1 LIPDP
6 AARERNR
13 PVLLAHLS
21 DLHLG
26 HRAYDRA
33 EGGRNVREADVAAAF
48 QRAVQEVIRLKPDMI
63 LLVGDIFDRP
73 DPPPG
78 ALVALAQGLES
89 FRSAIPSTQI
99 FMVAGARDTPRPVA
113 DPGALVALD
122 PFPQVEVAAS
132 RARSVLVRDLET
144 HLFLVPHEAVV
155 RRPYPKL
162 RTHPDARWN
171 LLLAYAGVG
180 TGAGSGLHL
189 DPAPWDYVAL
199 GYLHQHQQVAPRVYY
214 SGSLERV
221 GPEPWREAAQEK
233 GFLTFD
239 LASGQSRFHP
249 IPGRAVVALAPIR
262 VPRGESAKLSG
273 KVREVLS
280 EVPGGIDGKIVR
292 LRVEGL
298 SPKEVKREDQGL
310 FSTLRDKALHLAIE
324 VDDFQNL
331 AEDNPLPLVARDRG
345 YALRALRE
353 RVKSEHS
360 GGEEVVSL
368 LGEVMGESPSFG
380 NPPGLEEELL
390 LRELHGSGLPYLGA
404 VSMEAREGLL
414 AWVGGDGR
422 TLRAFV
428 NTLLWGVGIAS
439 ELPGAEEIED
449 ESRRPALALRLGFQE
464 GSFWMKRGGSLSDT
478 VVEGAES
485 DSPAWGLPQGGIAL
499 AWCGAGADSPE
510 QVLSGGEAL
519 LGAARGVD
527 HLEALKGELVERH
540 PGLRREW
547 TLGELSARDYER
559 LRLESEM
566 ADLRSQRR
574 ALEDIPQRVAE
585 LEGELLD
592 LRGNV
597 TEAAGD
603 LEAGTMEW
611 HRERQDSETH
621 LRAYRDRGKE
631 LRNRIRKLEALG
643 PDSPCA
649 TCGRL
654 LAEHYEKVLG
664 ELREEW
670 ETLVQD
676 GQWWRR
682 RWEQLEEKPPN
693 LQKLEGNAHRLS
705 AEFEDCAERLERARA
720 SLRELD
726 ELRDRER
733 EQRDRLALLGREG
746 ETAVPSLEDFGDA
759 RGGRGVIPETPAS
772 ARILFEL
779 VGDLGEEILEECRTR
794 LLHRGGR
801 RLNRL
806 TGGRILG
813 LDLAAGGGEVE
824 LVDGGGSAG
833 VEADEDRAAAMVALR
848 MALAELLSEEW
859 SPMGSFVLGDPFDR
873 MGGEDQLRALSLL
886 RRILSR
892 IPQILLLTRGLVVER
907 APEFFD
913 GLFEFREE
921 PEKGLPPLRAL
932 PAGVGMLRIR

>member
-1 LIPDP
+1 M
-6 AARERNR
+6 
-13 PVLLAHLS
+13 LLAHLS

-33 EGGRNVREADVAAAF
+33 EGGRNVREADVAVAF
-48 QRAVQEVIRLKPDMI
+48 QRAVEEVIRLKPDMVF
-63 LLVGDIFDRP
+63 LVGDIFDRP

-78 ALVALAQGLES
+78 ALVALAQGLEA
-89 FRSAIPSTQI
+89 FRSAIPATQI
-99 FMVAGARDTPRPVA
+99 FMIAGARDTPRPVA

-122 PFPQVEVAAS
+122 PFPQVEVAAG
-132 RARSVLVRDLET
+132 RARSVLVRDFET

-162 RTHPDARWN
+162 RTHPDARFN

-239 LASGQSRFHP
+239 LESGQSRFHP

-262 VPRGESAKLSG
+262 VPRGESDKLAG
-273 KVREVLS
+273 KVREVLG

-298 SPKEVKREDQGL
+298 SPEEVNREDQGL
-310 FSTLRDKALHLAIE
+310 FAPLREKALHLAIE

-331 AEDNPLPLVARDRG
+331 AEDNPLHLVARDRG

-353 RVKSEHS
+353 RIKGEDGGSEEIGVLLS
-360 GGEEVVSL
+360 ELTQDSL
-368 LGEVMGESPSFG
+368 SYGTG
-380 NPPGLEEELL
+380 PGLEEELL
-390 LRELHGSGLPYLGA
+390 IRELHGSGLPYLGSM
-404 VSMEAREGLL
+404 SMEAGEGLL

-422 TLRAFV
+422 TLMAFSS
-428 NTLLWGVGIAS
+428 TLLWGVGIGS
-439 ELPGAEEIED
+439 ELPGAEDVEND
-449 ESRRPALALRLGFQE
+449 ARKPALALRLGFQE
-464 GSFWMKRGGSLSDT
+464 GSFWMRSGASTSD
-478 VVEGAES
+478 VGEAGL
-485 DSPAWGLPQGGIAL
+485 DSPPPAWGLPEDLVGL
-499 AWCGAGADSPE
+499 AWCGAGAESPE
-510 QVLSGGEAL
+510 DLLGGGESL

-527 HLEALKGELVERH
+527 QLEALKDRLVERH
-540 PGLRREW
+540 PGLKREW
-547 TLGELSARDYER
+547 SLGELSARDYER
-559 LRLESEM
+559 LRLESEL
-566 ADLRSQRR
+566 ADIRSQRR
-574 ALEDIPQRVAE
+574 ALEDIPDQVAD
-585 LEGELLD
+585 LETELLE
-592 LRGNV
+592 LRGSV
-597 TEAAGD
+597 AEAAGD
-603 LEAGTMEW
+603 LEAGRMEW

-621 LRAYRDRGKE
+621 LHAYRDRGRE
-631 LRNRIRKLEALG
+631 LRDRIRKLEELG
-643 PDSPCA
+643 PDSPCP

-654 LAEHYEKVLG
+654 LAEHSQEVLG
-664 ELREEW
+664 GLREEW
-670 ETLVQD
+670 ESLVQD

-682 RWEQLEEKPPN
+682 RWEQLEEKPQE
-693 LQKLEGNAHRLS
+693 LQDLEGNSHRLN
-705 AEFEDCAERLERARA
+705 AAFEDCAELLERARS
-720 SLRELD
+720 SLREMD
-726 ELRDRER
+726 ELRDRQR
-733 EQRDRLALLGREG
+733 ELRGRLEILGRG
-746 ETAVPSLEDFGDA
+746 EEEAGPSLEDFGG
-759 RGGRGVIPETPAS
+759 GGRDSGTMPETPAT

-779 VGDLGEEILEECRTR
+779 AGDLRAEILQECQTR

-813 LDLAAGGGEVE
+813 LELAAEGGEVQ

-859 SPMGSFVLGDPFDR
+859 SPMGSFILGDPFDR

-886 RRILSR
+886 KGILSR
-892 IPQILLLTRGLVVER
+892 IPQVLLLTRGSVVER

-921 PEKGLPPLRAL
+921 PERGLPSLRAL